1 MINTLQIL
9 EKVGNSI
16 IGTANVSPRM
26 PWIEIGKCMP
36 CVHSYEDAEALL
48 RCNFLDPSVPS
59 EFNLLSTSDIQKKL
73 WKYYLAKRM
82 CCCQTK
88 LNGSVLLLEIRSKS
102 KPTLYLR

>member
-59 EFNLLSTSDIQKKL
+59 EFNLLSTPDIQKKL
-73 WKYYLAKRM
+73 WKYSNMAEFNPNFLKDLINYPK
-82 CCCQTK
+82 
-88 LNGSVLLLEIRSKS
+88 
-102 KPTLYLR
+102 